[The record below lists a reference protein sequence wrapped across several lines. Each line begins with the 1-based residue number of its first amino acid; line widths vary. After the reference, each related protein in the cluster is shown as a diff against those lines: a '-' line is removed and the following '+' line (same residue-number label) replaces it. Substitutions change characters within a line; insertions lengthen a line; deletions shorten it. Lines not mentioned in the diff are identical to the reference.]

1 MSVSF
6 KAGEYTRK
14 TEDIINEICDVLDNN
29 GKAEQA
35 KSLRDYKNQIENEK
49 KIRVAFVGQFSS
61 GKSSII
67 SALTGNKHIKIG
79 SDVTT
84 QESCSYEW
92 GNFLLVDTPGLH
104 NNDTHDERAAEAIK
118 TADLI
123 VYCITSELFTPNTLN
138 DFKNLAYEKN
148 YISKMILVINKLS
161 MEAADDTDELIS
173 NYVKTLNESLAP
185 NSLDEINHC
194 FVDVL
199 DFIKGVE
206 RNRPVKIKNSR
217 FENFI
222 VLLNDFLNQK
232 GLMCKLLT
240 PILTAESVLGEVFV
254 DEAETLFDEAER
266 KTLSRL
272 ERTIKNL
279 RLQAN
284 NEWDRIL
291 IRNTLE
297 FSGEAFN
304 LIDSVMQGEV
314 VNAETAYEQLVNDT
328 CSKIFDEL
336 NEHSE
341 AMQEKLDEE
350 ISEIE
355 NSKQAQYYISELE
368 KTITLDVN
376 SEKNKKGSGL
386 FKTVFGSTKDVVKK
400 QVGAF
405 TEESIKSTVKKV
417 GKKIGHK
424 FKPWEAT
431 KLAKN
436 IGKFAEFFGPAM
448 DVIELGIDIYET
460 VAENK
465 EAQKALN
472 ERREIRKSIEETA
485 KEIRLSFDEQKSD
498 FIEEVFNS
506 RLDFLHEKEEEILK
520 RKEDA
525 SGYNRKIAEYKAQ
538 LEELNKMIISN
549 S

>member
-1 MSVSF
+1 MSVLF

-14 TEDIINEICDVLDNN
+14 TEDIINEICDVLEKN
-29 GKAEQA
+29 GKHEQSESLKEY
-35 KSLRDYKNQIENEK
+35 KSQIEKEE

-67 SALTGNKHIKIG
+67 SALTGNRHIKIG

-84 QESCSYEW
+84 QESCDYEW
-92 GNFLLVDTPGLH
+92 GNFLLTDTPGLH
-104 NNDTHDERAAEAIK
+104 NNDTHDELAAEAIK

-148 YISKMILVINKLS
+148 YISKMILVVNKLS

-199 DFIKGVE
+199 DYIKGVE

-222 VLLNDFLNQK
+222 GLLNDFLNQK

-240 PILTAESVLGEVFV
+240 PILTAESVLADVFV

-272 ERTIKNL
+272 ERTIKSL
-279 RLQAN
+279 RLKAN

-291 IRNTLE
+291 IRNTLD
-297 FSGEAFN
+297 FSGESFS
-304 LIDSVMQGEV
+304 LIDRVMQGEV

-328 CSKIFDEL
+328 CHKITCEL
-336 NEHSE
+336 NEYSE
-341 AMQEKLDEE
+341 AVQESLEEE

-355 NSKQAQYYISELE
+355 NSKQAQYYINELE
-368 KTITLDVN
+368 KTIKLDVN
-376 SEKNKKGSGL
+376 GEKTKKGSGI

-400 QVGAF
+400 QIGGL
-405 TEESIKSTVKKV
+405 TEETLKSTVKKV

-436 IGKFAEFFGPAM
+436 IGKFAEVLGPVM
-448 DVIELGIDIYET
+448 DVLELGLDVYET

-465 EAQKALN
+465 EAQKALD

-485 KEIRLSFDEQKSD
+485 KEIRISFDEQKSG
-498 FIEEVFNS
+498 FIDEVFNT
-506 RLDFLHEKEEEILK
+506 RLDMLHDKEEEILK

-525 SGYNRKIAEYKAQ
+525 SGYNRKISEFKTQ
-538 LEELNKMIISN
+538 LETLNKMIISN